1 MTPTFISK
9 MDLRGLEPPEPMTR
23 ILEALGTTPVGIT
36 LEARLER
43 RPMFLLE
50 ELGRR
55 GQKFSCAPTT
65 DGSWLITIPISDPM
79 VTRST
84 ET

>member
-9 MDLRGLEPPEPMTR
+9 MDLRGLEPPDPMTR
-23 ILEALGTTPVGIT
+23 VLEAIGSAPAGIII
-36 LEARLER
+36 EAILER
-43 RPMFLLE
+43 RPMFLLD

-65 DGSWLITIPISDPM
+65 DGCWLITIPISDPM